1 MTKKNVVLGV
11 TGSIA
16 AYKACD
22 IVSRLR
28 KQGVDVHVILTRAG
42 AEIITPL
49 ALETMSANPVVV
61 DMFHRENPW
70 EVEHI
75 SLAKRADV
83 FLVAPATANFLGKA
97 AHGIA
102 DDMLTT
108 TILATRAPVL
118 VAPAMNVNM
127 YENPVVQE
135 NIALLKK
142 RGWHFIE
149 PDAGL
154 LACGDV
160 GKGRLAEPE
169 TIVAAAMELLYPRRD
184 LAGKHVL
191 VSAGP
196 TQERIDPVRYI
207 TNRSSGKMGY
217 AIAEAAAA
225 RGARVTLVS
234 GPVTLPVPEGVER
247 VNVISS
253 QDMFEAVHAAF
264 DSCDGLIMAAAPAD
278 FTPAAFA
285 EQKIK
290 KNGREGMTLELAA
303 TRDILKSI
311 GERKRQQR
319 VMGFAAETEHLAEN
333 AAKKLEAKNLDMI
346 AANDVTAAGA
356 GFAVDT
362 NAVTL
367 YKRDGSSEQSGT
379 MPKRALADWL
389 LDRLFEKDSPLI

>member
-28 KQGVDVHVILTRAG
+28 KQGVDAHVILTRAG

-169 TIVAAAMELLYPRRD
+169 AIVAAAMELLYPRRD

-225 RGARVTLVS
+225 RGARVTLIS

-389 LDRLFEKDSPLI
+389 LDRLFEK

>member
-22 IVSRLR
+22 VVSRLR
-28 KQGVDVHVILTRAG
+28 KQDVDVRVILTRAG
-42 AEIITPL
+42 AQIITPL
-49 ALETMSANPVVV
+49 ALETMSANPVIVE
-61 DMFHRENPW
+61 MFHRETPW

-108 TILATRAPVL
+108 TILATHAPVL

-127 YENPVVQE
+127 YENPAVQE
-135 NIALLKK
+135 NIACLKK

-169 TIVAAAMELLYPRRD
+169 AIVAAAMALLFPRRD
-184 LAGKHVL
+184 LTGKHVL

-225 RGARVTLVS
+225 RGAHVTLVS
-234 GPVTLPVPEGVER
+234 GPVALPVPEGVER
-247 VNVISS
+247 VSVVSS
-253 QDMFEAVHAAF
+253 SDMFEAVHAAF
-264 DSCDGLIMAAAPAD
+264 SSCDGLIMAAAPAD

-311 GERKRQQR
+311 GERKGKQR

-333 AAKKLEAKNLDMI
+333 AAKKLAAKNLDMI

-367 YKRDGSSEQSGT
+367 YKRDGSAEHSGM
-379 MPKRALADWL
+379 MPKRTLADWL
-389 LDRLFEKDSPLI
+389 LDRLFAE

>member
-1 MTKKNVVLGV
+1 MTEKNVVLGV

-108 TILATRAPVL
+108 TILATRAQVL

-225 RGARVTLVS
+225 RGARVTLIS

-253 QDMFEAVHAAF
+253 QDMLEAVHAAF

-389 LDRLFEKDSPLI
+389 LDRLFEK

>member
-169 TIVAAAMELLYPRRD
+169 AIVAAAMELLYPRRD

-196 TQERIDPVRYI
+196 TQERIDQVRYI

-225 RGARVTLVS
+225 RGARVTLIS

-346 AANDVTAAGA
+346 AANDVNAAGA

>member
-142 RGWHFIE
+142 CGWHFIE

-169 TIVAAAMELLYPRRD
+169 AIVAAAMELLYPRRD

-225 RGARVTLVS
+225 RGARVTLIS

-389 LDRLFEKDSPLI
+389 LDRLFEK

>member
-28 KQGVDVHVILTRAG
+28 KQGVDVRVILTRAG
-42 AEIITPL
+42 AQIITPL

-61 DMFHRENPW
+61 DMFHRETPW

-108 TILATRAPVL
+108 TILATHAPVL

-127 YENPVVQE
+127 YENPAVQE
-135 NIALLKK
+135 NIACLKK

-149 PDAGL
+149 PEAGL

-169 TIVAAAMELLYPRRD
+169 AIVAAAMALLFPRRD
-184 LAGKHVL
+184 LADKHVL

-234 GPVTLPVPEGVER
+234 GPVALPVPEGVER
-247 VNVISS
+247 VSVVSS
-253 QDMFEAVHAAF
+253 SDMFEAVHTVF
-264 DSCDGLIMAAAPAD
+264 GGCDGLIMAAAPAD

-311 GERKRQQR
+311 GERKERQR

-333 AAKKLEAKNLDMI
+333 AAKKLAAKNLDMI

-362 NAVTL
+362 NAITL
-367 YKRDGSSEQSGT
+367 YKRDGSAEHSGL
-379 MPKRALADWL
+379 MSKRMLADWL
-389 LDRLFEKDSPLI
+389 LDRLFAE

>member
-28 KQGVDVHVILTRAG
+28 KQDVDVRVILTRAG

-49 ALETMSANPVVV
+49 ALETISANPVVV
-61 DMFHRENPW
+61 DMFHRETPW

-75 SLAKRADV
+75 ALAKRADV
-83 FLVAPATANFLGKA
+83 FLVAPATANFIGKA

-108 TILATRAPVL
+108 TILATRAPAL
-118 VAPAMNVNM
+118 IAPAMNVNM

-135 NIALLKK
+135 NIETLKK
-142 RGWHFIE
+142 RGWQFIE

-169 TIVAAAMELLYPRRD
+169 AIVAAAMALLYPRQD

-196 TQERIDPVRYI
+196 TQ
-207 TNRSSGKMGY
+207 
-217 AIAEAAAA
+217 
-225 RGARVTLVS
+225 
-234 GPVTLPVPEGVER
+234 
-247 VNVISS
+247 
-253 QDMFEAVHAAF
+253 
-264 DSCDGLIMAAAPAD
+264 
-278 FTPAAFA
+278 
-285 EQKIK
+285 
-290 KNGREGMTLELAA
+290 
-303 TRDILKSI
+303 
-311 GERKRQQR
+311 
-319 VMGFAAETEHLAEN
+319 
-333 AAKKLEAKNLDMI
+333 
-346 AANDVTAAGA
+346 
-356 GFAVDT
+356 
-362 NAVTL
+362 
-367 YKRDGSSEQSGT
+367 
-379 MPKRALADWL
+379 
-389 LDRLFEKDSPLI
+389 

>member
-389 LDRLFEKDSPLI
+389 LDRLFEK

>member
-169 TIVAAAMELLYPRRD
+169 AIVAAAMELLYPRRD

-225 RGARVTLVS
+225 RGARVTLIS

-253 QDMFEAVHAAF
+253 QDMFEAVQAAF

-319 VMGFAAETEHLAEN
+319 VMGFAAETEHLEEN

-389 LDRLFEKDSPLI
+389 LDRLFEK

>member
-70 EVEHI
+70 AVEHI

-169 TIVAAAMELLYPRRD
+169 AIVAAAMELLYPRRD
-184 LAGKHVL
+184 LAGKRVL

-225 RGARVTLVS
+225 RGARVTLIS

-389 LDRLFEKDSPLI
+389 LDRLFEK

>member
-42 AEIITPL
+42 AEIVTPL

-108 TILATRAPVL
+108 TILATRAQVL

-389 LDRLFEKDSPLI
+389 LDRLFEK

>member
-1 MTKKNVVLGV
+1 MTEKNVVLGV

-169 TIVAAAMELLYPRRD
+169 AIVAAAMELLYPRRD

-225 RGARVTLVS
+225 RGARVTLIS

-356 GFAVDT
+356 GFALDT

>member
-1 MTKKNVVLGV
+1 MTKKCVVLGV

-22 IVSRLR
+22 VVSRLR
-28 KQGVDVHVILTRAG
+28 KQNMDVHVILTRAG

-61 DMFHRENPW
+61 DMFHRETPW

-75 SLAKRADV
+75 ALAKRADV

-108 TILATRAPVL
+108 TILATHAPVL

-127 YENPVVQE
+127 YENPAVQE
-135 NIALLKK
+135 NIAALKT
-142 RGWHFIE
+142 RGWHFVE
-149 PDAGL
+149 PDAGI

-169 TIVAAAMELLYPRRD
+169 AIVSAVMALLFPRRD

-196 TQERIDPVRYI
+196 TQEKIDPVRYI

-217 AIAEAAAA
+217 AVAEAAAA
-225 RGARVTLVS
+225 RGACVTLVS
-234 GPVTLPVPEGVER
+234 GPVSLPVPEGVER
-247 VNVISS
+247 VSVVSS
-253 QDMFEAVHAAF
+253 ADMFEAVHAAF
-264 DSCDGLIMAAAPAD
+264 GACDGLVMAAAPAD
-278 FTPAAFA
+278 FTPATAA

-290 KNGREGMTLELAA
+290 KNGREGITLELSA

-311 GERKRQQR
+311 GERKENQR

-333 AAKKLEAKNLDMI
+333 AAKKLSAKNLDMI

-367 YKRDGSSEQSGT
+367 YKRDGSAEHSGIMT
-379 MPKRALADWL
+379 KRALADWL
-389 LDRLFEKDSPLI
+389 LDRLFGE

>member
-169 TIVAAAMELLYPRRD
+169 AIVAAAMELLYPRRD

-225 RGARVTLVS
+225 RGARVTLIS

-319 VMGFAAETEHLAEN
+319 VMGFAAETEHLAEY

>member
-1 MTKKNVVLGV
+1 MTEKNVVLGV

-389 LDRLFEKDSPLI
+389 LDRLFEK

>member
-1 MTKKNVVLGV
+1 MTEKNVVLGV

-169 TIVAAAMELLYPRRD
+169 AIVAAAMELLYPRRD

-225 RGARVTLVS
+225 RGARVTLIS

-253 QDMFEAVHAAF
+253 QDMFEAVQAAF

-389 LDRLFEKDSPLI
+389 LDRLFEK

>member
-1 MTKKNVVLGV
+1 MTEKNVVLGV

-169 TIVAAAMELLYPRRD
+169 AIVAAAMELLYPRRD

-225 RGARVTLVS
+225 RGARVTLIS

-389 LDRLFEKDSPLI
+389 LDRLFEK

>member
-108 TILATRAPVL
+108 TILATRAQVL

-169 TIVAAAMELLYPRRD
+169 AIVAAAMELLYPRRD

-225 RGARVTLVS
+225 RGARVTLIS

-389 LDRLFEKDSPLI
+389 LDRLFEK

>member
-22 IVSRLR
+22 VVSRLR
-28 KQGVDVHVILTRAG
+28 KQDVDVRVILTRAG
-42 AEIITPL
+42 AQIITPL
-49 ALETMSANPVVV
+49 ALETMSANPVIV
-61 DMFHRENPW
+61 DMFHRETPW

-108 TILATRAPVL
+108 TILATHAPVL

-127 YENPVVQE
+127 YENPAVQE
-135 NIALLKK
+135 NIACLKK

-154 LACGDV
+154 LACGDI

-169 TIVAAAMELLYPRRD
+169 AIVAAAMALLFPRRD
-184 LAGKHVL
+184 LTGKHVL

-225 RGARVTLVS
+225 RGAHVTLVS
-234 GPVTLPVPEGVER
+234 GPVALPVPEGVER
-247 VNVISS
+247 VSVVSS
-253 QDMFEAVHAAF
+253 SDMFEAVHAAF
-264 DSCDGLIMAAAPAD
+264 SSCDGLIMAAAPAD

-290 KNGREGMTLELAA
+290 KNGREGMTLELAV

-311 GERKRQQR
+311 GERKGKQR

-333 AAKKLEAKNLDMI
+333 AAKKLAAKNLDMI

-367 YKRDGSSEQSGT
+367 YKRDGSAEHSGM
-379 MPKRALADWL
+379 MPKRTLADWL
-389 LDRLFEKDSPLI
+389 LDRLFAE

>member
-1 MTKKNVVLGV
+1 MTEKNVVLGV

-169 TIVAAAMELLYPRRD
+169 AIVAAAMELLYPRRD

-225 RGARVTLVS
+225 RGARVTLIS

-367 YKRDGSSEQSGT
+367 YKRDGSFEQSGT

>member
-22 IVSRLR
+22 VVSRLR
-28 KQGVDVHVILTRAG
+28 KQDVDVRVILTRAG
-42 AEIITPL
+42 AQIITPL
-49 ALETMSANPVVV
+49 ALETMSANPVIV
-61 DMFHRENPW
+61 DMFHRETPW

-108 TILATRAPVL
+108 TILATHAPVL

-127 YENPVVQE
+127 YENPAVQE
-135 NIALLKK
+135 NIACLKK

-169 TIVAAAMELLYPRRD
+169 AIVAAAMALLFPRRD
-184 LAGKHVL
+184 LTGKHVL

-225 RGARVTLVS
+225 RGAHVTLVS
-234 GPVTLPVPEGVER
+234 GPVALPVPEGVER
-247 VNVISS
+247 VSVVSS
-253 QDMFEAVHAAF
+253 SDMFEAVHAAF
-264 DSCDGLIMAAAPAD
+264 SSCDGLIMAAAPAD

-311 GERKRQQR
+311 GERKGKQR

-333 AAKKLEAKNLDMI
+333 AAKKLAAKNLDMI

-367 YKRDGSSEQSGT
+367 YKRDGSAEHSGM
-379 MPKRALADWL
+379 MPKRTLADWL
-389 LDRLFEKDSPLI
+389 LDRLFAE

>member
-169 TIVAAAMELLYPRRD
+169 AIVAAAMELLYPRRD

>member
-22 IVSRLR
+22 VVSRLR
-28 KQGVDVHVILTRAG
+28 KQDVDVRVILTRAG
-42 AEIITPL
+42 AQIITPL
-49 ALETMSANPVVV
+49 ALETMSANPVIV
-61 DMFHRENPW
+61 DMFHRETPW

-108 TILATRAPVL
+108 TILATHAPVL

-127 YENPVVQE
+127 YENPAVQE
-135 NIALLKK
+135 NIACLKK

-169 TIVAAAMELLYPRRD
+169 AIVAAAMALLFPRRD
-184 LAGKHVL
+184 LTGKHVL

-225 RGARVTLVS
+225 RGAHVTLVS
-234 GPVTLPVPEGVER
+234 GPVALPVPEGVER
-247 VNVISS
+247 VSVVSS
-253 QDMFEAVHAAF
+253 SDMFEAVHAAF
-264 DSCDGLIMAAAPAD
+264 SSCDGLIMAAAPAD

-311 GERKRQQR
+311 GEKKGKQR

-333 AAKKLEAKNLDMI
+333 AAKKLAAKNLDMI

-367 YKRDGSSEQSGT
+367 YKRDGSAEHSGM
-379 MPKRALADWL
+379 MPKRTLADWL
-389 LDRLFEKDSPLI
+389 LDRLFAE

>member
-169 TIVAAAMELLYPRRD
+169 AIVAAAMELLYPRRD

-225 RGARVTLVS
+225 RGARVTLIS

-311 GERKRQQR
+311 GERKRHQR